1 MSTTPVQRESVSGI
15 EVMRGIGVQRAKPF
29 WADAWDR
36 TIARRGAQ
44 AATAWIGL
52 VALCAILAPVIASGL
67 PLWTVQSA
75 DGIVVRSWSPLWE
88 HLNATDLLMLLGG
101 VAGLPLVF
109 FLRWR
114 TRGARLGLL
123 CVFAL
128 QAGLSVVFMG
138 AVREWLVDDTGSE
151 WVRSVG
157 RLQSTAWTASAM
169 VCLVIGLACLGLVPL
184 GAPKRR
190 AGRRLLWVVTVA
202 TVCTAAIASRWIE
215 PVALMDRFSEGQAAG
230 TMRNVWA
237 PIPFGPDQSRT
248 DFYLEPPGTTFA
260 QATGDWEGTALGER
274 KFVLGTDT
282 VGKDVVSQ
290 MLHAC
295 RLSISIGFVSTG
307 ISLLIGITLGALMG
321 YFGGR
326 VDMVLSRILEIFMA
340 IPVLFLLIVA
350 AAVLP
355 RNTYVMMAIIGC
367 VSWPGPARFIRAE
380 FLKLRNTDFVQAARA
395 LGLPLH
401 TILFKH
407 MLTNGVTPVLVQAS
421 FAIAAAI
428 LAEATLSF
436 LGLGP
441 VGQASWGKLLASA
454 TGETGQFIWW
464 LAIFPGLAIFLTVLA
479 YNLLGEALR
488 DAIDPKLRKAAH

>member
-1 MSTTPVQRESVSGI
+1 MAISDTERQSVSGI

-44 AATAWIGL
+44 VGIVWVGL
-52 VALCAILAPVIASGL
+52 IAFFAIFAPVVASGL
-67 PLWTVQSA
+67 PLWTREVQ
-75 DGIVVRSWSPLWE
+75 GGVTVKSWSPLFD
-88 HLNATDLLMLLGG
+88 HLTATDLLMLLGG
-101 VAGLPLVF
+101 IVGVPFVF
-109 FLRWR
+109 FSKWSQ
-114 TRGARLGLL
+114 RGRRIGL
-123 CVFAL
+123 VAAFAL
-128 QAGLSVVFMG
+128 QAGLSVVICG
-138 AVREWLVDDTGSE
+138 GVASWLLNDEGSA

-157 RLQSTAWTASAM
+157 RLNSTAWIAAAIVSIIVAAMIVWLPTFKSRKHRALFVVLTA
-169 VCLVIGLACLGLVPL
+169 VIS
-184 GAPKRR
+184 
-190 AGRRLLWVVTVA
+190 TS
-202 TVCTAAIASRWIE
+202 AIASRWIE
-215 PVALMDRFSEGQAAG
+215 PVAMLDRFAEGEAAG
-230 TMRNVWA
+230 TLVNTWTIVPWS
-237 PIPFGPDQSRT
+237 PEQSRT
-248 DFYLEPPGTTFA
+248 DAYLEPPGTTFA
-260 QATGDWEGTALGER
+260 EATGDDEGTTLGGR
-274 KFVLGTDT
+274 TFLLGTDS
-282 VGKDVVSQ
+282 VGKDVLSQ
-290 MLHAC
+290 LLHAC

-307 ISLLIGITLGALMG
+307 ISLLIGITLGAFMG
-321 YFGGR
+321 FFGGR
-326 VDMVLSRILEIFMA
+326 VDMILSRFLEIFMA

-367 VSWPGPARFIRAE
+367 VSWPGSARFIRAE

-395 LGLPLH
+395 LGLPLSS
-401 TILFKH
+401 ILFKH

-441 VGQASWGKLLASA
+441 VGQASWGKLLSSA

-464 LAIFPGLAIFLTVLA
+464 LAIFPGVAIFVTVLA

-488 DAIDPKLRKAAH
+488 DAIDPKLRKAAL

>member
-1 MSTTPVQRESVSGI
+1 MSDSTTPRTTVSGI
-15 EVMRGIGVQRAKPF
+15 EVMRGIGAVRAKPF

-36 TIARRGAQ
+36 TVLRRGAQ
-44 AATAWIGL
+44 FSMVWIGL
-52 VALCAILAPVIASGL
+52 VALFAVVAPIVASGL
-67 PLWTVQSA
+67 PLWSVERV
-75 DGIVVRSWSPLWE
+75 DGAVVRSWSPLWQ
-88 HLNATDLLMLLGG
+88 HLTATDLLMLVGG
-101 VAGLPLVF
+101 LVGVPWV
-109 FLRWR
+109 LLSRWR
-114 TRGARLGLL
+114 TRGPRLGLL

-128 QAGLSVVFMG
+128 QCGLTVVIVGAARAVMMSESAGAEVSQFARTPAGPWVVSAVAALLVAG
-138 AVREWLVDDTGSE
+138 AAF
-151 WVRSVG
+151 
-157 RLQSTAWTASAM
+157 RLT
-169 VCLVIGLACLGLVPL
+169 PL
-184 GAPKRR
+184 
-190 AGRRLLWVVTVA
+190 AGRSRKMSFAGGVALL
-202 TVCTAAIASRWIE
+202 CTLALASRWVE
-215 PVALMDRFSEGQAAG
+215 PIAILDRFTEGQVAG
-230 TMRNVWA
+230 TLENTWTI
-237 PIPFGPDQSRT
+237 IPFGPDQSRT
-248 DFYLEPPGTTFA
+248 DCYLEPPGTTFA
-260 QATGDWEGTALGER
+260 AATGEGAGTTIGDRTFL
-274 KFVLGTDT
+274 LGTDT
-282 VGKDVVSQ
+282 VGKDVLSQ

-307 ISLLIGITLGALMG
+307 ISLIIGITLGALMG
-321 YFGGR
+321 YFGGK
-326 VDMVLSRILEIFMA
+326 VDLVLSRILEIFMA

-355 RNTYVMMAIIGC
+355 RDTYVMMAIIGC

-441 VGQASWGKLLASA
+441 VGQASWGKLLSSA

-464 LAIFPGLAIFLTVLA
+464 LAIFPGLAIFVTVLA

>member
-1 MSTTPVQRESVSGI
+1 MSTSPVQRESVSGI

-36 TIARRGAQ
+36 TISRRGAQ
-44 AATAWIGL
+44 LATAWIGL
-52 VALCAILAPVIASGL
+52 IALFAVIAPVVASGL
-67 PLWTVQSA
+67 PLWSVEA
-75 DGIVVRSWSPLWE
+75 KGGVVVRSWSPLWE
-88 HLNATDLLMLLGG
+88 HLTATDLLMLLGG
-101 VAGLPLVF
+101 VVGIPLVF
-109 FLRWR
+109 LARWR

-123 CVFAL
+123 CTFAV
-128 QAGLSVVFMG
+128 QAGLSVVVAG
-138 AVREWLVDDTGSE
+138 AIREWLVDDTGSE

-157 RLQSTAWTASAM
+157 RLASTAWIASGLTCGVLA
-169 VCLVIGLACLGLVPL
+169 LACFRLAPL
-184 GAPKRR
+184 GRPKHRTGPR
-190 AGRRLLWVVTVA
+190 LAWAGAVA
-202 TVCTAAIASRWIE
+202 LVCTAAIASRWIE
-215 PVALMDRFSEGQAAG
+215 PVALLDRYVDEQASG
-230 TMRNVWA
+230 VLSNTWA

-248 DFYLEPPGTTFA
+248 DCYMEPPGTTFA
-260 QATGDWEGTALGER
+260 QATESFAGTALGER
-274 KFVLGTDT
+274 EFVLGTDT
-282 VGKDVVSQ
+282 VGKDVLSQ

-295 RLSISIGFVSTG
+295 RLSISIGFVSTS
-307 ISLLIGITLGALMG
+307 ISLIIGVTLGALMG

-326 VDMVLSRILEIFMA
+326 VDMALSRVVEIFMA

-488 DAIDPKLRKAAH
+488 DAIDPKLRKAAL

>member
-1 MSTTPVQRESVSGI
+1 MSSSPLQRETVSGI
-15 EVMRGIGVQRAKPF
+15 EVMRGIGAVKAKPF

-44 AATAWIGL
+44 LSMAWIGL
-52 VALCAILAPVIASGL
+52 VAFFAVLAPIVASGL
-67 PLWTVQSA
+67 PLWSREVE
-75 DGIVVRSWSPLWE
+75 GGVVVRSWSPLWE
-88 HLNATDLLMLLGG
+88 HLTATDLLMLLGG
-101 VAGLPLVF
+101 SVGIPWVF
-109 FLRWR
+109 LSRWR
-114 TRGARLGLL
+114 TRGPRLGLL

-128 QAGLSVVFMG
+128 QAGLTVVAAG
-138 AVREWLVDDTGSE
+138 GVRAIVMDDGGSE
-151 WVRSVG
+151 WMRSVA
-157 RLQSTAWTASAM
+157 RSAATPWVAASCTALLM
-169 VCLVIGLACLGLVPL
+169 GLACVRLVPV
-184 GAPKRR
+184 KR
-190 AGRRLLWVVTVA
+190 AGRKFLFAGIVGG
-202 TVCTAAIASRWIE
+202 VCTLAIGSRWVE
-215 PVALMDRFSEGQAAG
+215 PVAILDRFTEGQAAG
-230 TMRNVWA
+230 TLENTWTIV
-237 PIPFGPDQSRT
+237 PFGADQSRT
-248 DFYLEPPGTTFA
+248 DCYLEPPGTTFA
-260 QATGDWEGTALGER
+260 AATGEGVGTPLGDR
-274 KFVLGTDT
+274 TFLLGTDA
-282 VGKDVVSQ
+282 VGKDVLSQ

-307 ISLLIGITLGALMG
+307 ISLIIGITLGALMG

-326 VDMVLSRILEIFMA
+326 VDMALSRLVEIFMA

-355 RNTYVMMAIIGC
+355 RDTYVMMAIIGC